1 MKILIAGA
9 GGQLGRALQ
18 ATLTAH
24 ELAPLEHLALDI
36 TELESVRLAISKH
49 HPDIV
54 INAAAYNHVD
64 GAETDQEA
72 AYKLNALG
80 PRNLALATAERGIIF
95 LHVSTDYVFDGM
107 NSHPYHEFHHPRPLS
122 VYGRSKLAGEI
133 AVTNLNRRH
142 YIVRTAWLY
151 HLTGENF
158 PNRMLAQRDK
168 PALRVVSDQFGSPT
182 YAPHLAAG
190 IGRLIETGAYGT
202 YHLAGRGGASIYEWT
217 RALFRLWN
225 IETSLLPVATAEF
238 PRPAVRPRY
247 SVLTTLQDPN
257 ILLPPWEEGLEEFVR
272 MRGEV

>member
-1 MKILIAGA
+1 MKIMIVGA

-24 ELAPLEHLALDI
+24 ELTPLEHLALDI

-80 PRNLALATAERGIIF
+80 PRNLALGTAERGIIF

-133 AVTNLNRRH
+133 AVASLNRRH

-151 HLTGENF
+151 HLTGANF

-225 IETSLLPVATAEF
+225 IDTSLLPVATAEF

-247 SVLTTLQDPN
+247 SVMTTLQDPN

-272 MRGEV
+272 TRGDL